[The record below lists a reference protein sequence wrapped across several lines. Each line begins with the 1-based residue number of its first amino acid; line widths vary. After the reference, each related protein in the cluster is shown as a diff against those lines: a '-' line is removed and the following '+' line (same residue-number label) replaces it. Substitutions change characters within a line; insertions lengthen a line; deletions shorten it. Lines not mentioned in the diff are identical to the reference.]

1 MDRDRANR
9 IPQTSLPHAEPGSDN
24 CADRLAPDMPGR
36 LKLQSRQSLLR
47 NDLRHLVTSAS
58 ALLDIAV
65 ELESAV
71 VIPEP
76 DDAPGFTSSLAL
88 ARWEYRRRRSRA
100 RFFEADGLFGEPA
113 WDMLLDLFI
122 AGREGKALPVT
133 SACIGAAVPVTTALR
148 WLGLLE
154 QRGLVVRQADRHDAR
169 RALVCLSAEATDRM
183 ERYLQRSPI
192 NPGE

>member
-1 MDRDRANR
+1 MDRDRENR
-9 IPQTSLPHAEPGSDN
+9 IPQTFLPQAEARPDDP
-24 CADRLAPDMPGR
+24 ADGLSQQIPGR
-36 LKLQSRQSLLR
+36 LKLKSPQSLLR
-47 NDLRHLVTSAS
+47 SDLRHLVTSAS

-65 ELESAV
+65 ELESTV
-71 VIPEP
+71 VAAGVDE
-76 DDAPGFTSSLAL
+76 APVTTSSLAL

-169 RALVCLSAEATDRM
+169 RALVCLSAEAIERM
-183 ERYLQRSPI
+183 ERYLQRSPLT
-192 NPGE
+192 PED